1 MEKRKL
7 DRRAFSYYMR
17 VLDARTGKLVGH
29 LVDISTDGFKVDS
42 QSGISLNVDFLLR
55 MEIPA
60 EISNTKLITFN
71 ACPKWCKPDRFDP
84 TAYNIGFQIT
94 AIDPVAHDI
103 FARMFEKYG
112 TQTNSNNKL
121 DNDYFWR

>member
-17 VLDARTGKLVGH
+17 VLDAHTEKLVGH
-29 LVDISTDGFKVDS
+29 LVDISANGFKVDS
-42 QSGISLNVDFLLR
+42 LTSVPLNVDFMLR
-55 MEIPA
+55 MDIPT
-60 EISNTKLITFN
+60 EISNTKFITFT
-71 ACPKWCKPDRFDP
+71 ARSKWCGPDRFDP
-84 TAYNIGFQIT
+84 TSYNVGFQIT
-94 AIDPVAHDI
+94 AINADARDI

-112 TQTNSNNKL
+112 TQTNSHNKL

>member
-17 VLDARTGKLVGH
+17 VLDAHTGKLVGH
-29 LVDISTDGFKVDS
+29 LVDISADGFKVDS

-55 MEIPA
+55 MDIPA
-60 EISNTKLITFN
+60 EISNTKLITFS

-94 AIDPVAHDI
+94 AIDSVAHDI

-112 TQTNSNNKL
+112 TQTNSNNRL